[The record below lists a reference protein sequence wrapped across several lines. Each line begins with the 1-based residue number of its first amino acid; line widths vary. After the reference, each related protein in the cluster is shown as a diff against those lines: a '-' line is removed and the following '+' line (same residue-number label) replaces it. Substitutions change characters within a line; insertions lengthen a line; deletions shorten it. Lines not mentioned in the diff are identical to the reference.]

1 MEEWGLDWLVGLPII
16 VLTVVLH
23 VFCLALIADFIEHVA
38 DSRVERARRFLRFG
52 SAVSLAA
59 LLATLL
65 HAVEGFVWAFVYL
78 GLGASDNFGAAVLY
92 SLNAITSY
100 GHEGFKLEKRWQ
112 LLGAMEAV
120 NGMMLFGLTTAFL
133 FAVIQRARSSRA

>member
-1 MEEWGLDWLVGLPII
+1 LNDWGVDWLVGIPII

-23 VFCLALIADFIEHVA
+23 VFCLALVASCIERMA
-38 DSRVERARRFLRFG
+38 DSRVERSRHLLQFG

-65 HAVEGFVWAFVYL
+65 HACEAFVWAFVYL
-78 GLGASDNFGAAVLY
+78 GLGASGDFGSSVLY

-100 GHEGFKLEKRWQ
+100 GHEQYMLERRWQ

-133 FAVIQRARSSRA
+133 FAVIQRVRSGRV

>member
-1 MEEWGLDWLVGLPII
+1 VEEWGLDWLVGLPII
-16 VLTVVLH
+16 VATVVLH
-23 VFCLALIADFIEHVA
+23 VFGLALIADFVERVA
-38 DSRVERARRFLRFG
+38 DGRVERSRHLLQFG

-65 HAVEGFVWAFVYL
+65 HAFEAFVWASVYL
-78 GLGASDNFGAAVLY
+78 GLGASGDLGDSVLY

-100 GHEGFKLEKRWQ
+100 GHERFMLEKRWE

-133 FAVIQRARSSRA
+133 FAVIQRVRSSGA